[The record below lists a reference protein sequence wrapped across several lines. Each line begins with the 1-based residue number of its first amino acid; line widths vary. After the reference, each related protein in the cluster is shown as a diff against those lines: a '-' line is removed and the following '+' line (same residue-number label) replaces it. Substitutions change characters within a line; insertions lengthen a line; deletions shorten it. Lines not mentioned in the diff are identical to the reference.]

1 MHQSKLYAPYTF
13 LGAANVTRDPRYDVL
28 FEPVQIGPLTAR
40 NRFYQVPHCNGMGI
54 AYPRTQAAMRE
65 TKAEGGW
72 AVVCTEECMFHPTSE
87 TRPNP
92 CAELMDDGD
101 IPPMALI
108 AESIKGHGALAG
120 VELVHHGLA
129 TSNRLSREAPLGP
142 SAMPN
147 LYDYNDPVQARAMDL
162 KDIRE
167 FRRWHRQAA
176 LRARQAGFDIIY
188 VYAAHNVS
196 LPFHFLSR
204 RYNLRNDEYGGSL
217 ENRARLL
224 RELIEDTKE
233 AVGDTCAVAVR
244 LGVEE
249 LLGPAGI
256 TRDAEGHDL
265 VEMLAEL
272 PDLWDVNVSD
282 WDNDSATSRFCTE
295 GFQETHVSFV
305 KSLTSKPVVG
315 VGWFT
320 SPDTMVDQIR
330 RGVLDFIGAARPS
343 IADPFLPKKVEE
355 GRPEDIRECIGCNIC
370 ISGSYNGVPM
380 RCTQNPTVGEEWRRN
395 WHPERIE
402 PKGSEARILV
412 VGAGPAGLEATLAL
426 ARRGYR
432 VTLAEATEELGGRVV
447 QESSLPGL
455 AAWRRVRD
463 YRVNQIR
470 QMSEAAIYPGSRMTP
485 EDVRQ
490 FGAQHVVVA
499 TGARWRH
506 DGVGRNNLSPI
517 PGSNLAHVYTANDIM
532 DGTAFEGPVIVFDDD
547 LFYMGGVIAEAL
559 RRRGLETCLV
569 TPAGEASPWTRN
581 TLEQH
586 RIQTRLIEIGVG
598 IVPHR
603 NLARI
608 LDDEVELACTFVGSV
623 ERRAARS
630 IVLVTSRVSETSI
643 YAELSSD
650 PRSLEDAGIV
660 SLNAIG
666 DAHVPG
672 TIAAAVWSG
681 HRYARELDAPPN
693 RDVPYLRERVA
704 L

>member
-1 MHQSKLYAPYTF
+1 MS
-13 LGAANVTRDPRYDVL
+13 RDSRYDLL

-54 AYPRTQAAMRE
+54 TYPRTQAAMRE
-65 TKAEGGW
+65 AKAEGGW
-72 AVVCTEECMFHPTSE
+72 AVVCTEECSFHPTSD

-108 AESIKGHGALAG
+108 AESIKRHGALAG

-129 TSNRLSREAPLGP
+129 TSNRLSREAPIGP

-147 LYDYNDPVQARAMDL
+147 LYNYNDPVQVRAMDL
-162 KDIRE
+162 TDIRE
-167 FRRWHRQAA
+167 FRRWHRLAA

-188 VYAAHNVS
+188 VYAAHNVA

-224 RELIEDTKE
+224 RELIEETKE
-233 AVGDTCAVAVR
+233 AIGDTCAVAVR

-249 LLGPAGI
+249 LLGPTGI
-256 TRDAEGHDL
+256 TKEEEGRDL
-265 VEMLAEL
+265 IEMLAEL

-282 WDNDSATSRFCTE
+282 WDNDSATSRFITE
-295 GFQETHVSFV
+295 GFQEPHVSFV

-320 SPDTMVDQIR
+320 SPDTMVEQVK
-330 RGVLDFIGAARPS
+330 RGILDFIGAARPS
-343 IADPFLPKKVEE
+343 IADPFLPKKIEE

-370 ISGSYNGVPM
+370 VSGPYNGVPM

-402 PKGSEARILV
+402 PKGSDSHVLV
-412 VGAGPAGLEATLAL
+412 LGAGPAGLEATLAL

-432 VTLAEATEELGGRVV
+432 VTLAEASEELGGRVV
-447 QESSLPGL
+447 KEAALSGL

-463 YRVNQIR
+463 YRVYQIG
-470 QMSEAAIYPGSRMTP
+470 QMPEVEIYPASRMTS
-485 EDVRQ
+485 EDLLQ
-490 FGAQHVVVA
+490 FGADHVVVA

-506 DGVGRNNLSPI
+506 DGVGRNNLMPI
-517 PGSNLAHVYTANDIM
+517 PRSDLSHVYTADDVM
-532 DGTAFEGPVIVFDDD
+532 DEIAIEGPVVVFDDD
-547 LFYMGGVIAEAL
+547 LFYMGGVIAETI
-559 RRRGLETCLV
+559 RRRGLKTCVV
-569 TPAGEASPWTRN
+569 TPVGEVSPWTHN

-586 RIQTRLIEIGVG
+586 RIQARLLEIGVC

-603 NLARI
+603 NLVQI
-608 LDDEVELACTFVGSV
+608 FDDEVELACTFTGRV
-623 ERRAARS
+623 ERRAVQS
-630 IVLVTSRVSETSI
+630 VVLVTSRQSESAI
-643 YAELSSD
+643 HVALSSD
-650 PRSLEDAGIV
+650 PRSLKDSGIL
-660 SLNAIG
+660 SLRAIG
-666 DAHVPG
+666 DAYVPG

-681 HRYARELDAPPN
+681 HRYARELDTPPVG
-693 RDVPYLRERVA
+693 DVAYLRERVA